1 MIQRIQTLY
10 LLVAAVAMMVCA
22 YFTFKTV
29 AVGIA
34 ALVAAGLSLYT
45 ISLYK
50 KRPLQ
55 ATICRILC
63 FVGVAFVGYFSI
75 GSAGNYAQKD
85 YLYPVGATV
94 LAIFCW
100 LFANIAIR
108 KDEKLVRSLDRI
120 R

>member
-1 MIQRIQTLY
+1 M
-10 LLVAAVAMMVCA
+10 LLAAVAMMVCA
-22 YFTFKTV
+22 FFSFSHV
-29 AVGIA
+29 PVGIV
-34 ALVAAGLSLYT
+34 ALVAACISLYN

-55 ATICRILC
+55 ANICRILC
-63 FVGVAFVGYFSI
+63 FVGVAFIAFLAVSH
-75 GSAGNYAQKD
+75 SGNYAQKD
-85 YLYPVGATV
+85 FIYPMVATV
-94 LAIFCW
+94 VATLCW

>member
-1 MIQRIQTLY
+1 MIQRIQTVY
-10 LLVAAVAMMVCA
+10 LLLAFVAMVVCAVYSFSNVAA
-22 YFTFKTV
+22 
-29 AVGIA
+29 GIA
-34 ALVAAGLSLYT
+34 ALLAGCISLYA

-55 ATICRILC
+55 ANICRLLC
-63 FVGVAFVGYFSI
+63 FVGVAYIAFLAISYS
-75 GSAGNYAQKD
+75 GNYAQKSFI
-85 YLYPVGATV
+85 YPMGTTV
-94 LAIFCW
+94 LAVFCW

>member
-1 MIQRIQTLY
+1 MIQRIQTVY
-10 LLVAAVAMMVCA
+10 LLVAALAMVACA
-22 YFTFKTV
+22 SFVFKNV

-34 ALVAAGLSLYT
+34 ALVAAGLSLYA

-55 ATICRILC
+55 ATVCRILC
-63 FVGVAFVGYFSI
+63 FVGIAFIAYFSI
-75 GSAGNYAQKD
+75 VNAGNYAQKG
-85 YLYPVGATV
+85 YIYPMGTTV

>member
-1 MIQRIQTLY
+1 MIQRIQTVY
-10 LLVAAVAMMVCA
+10 LLVAAIAMIACA

-29 AVGIA
+29 VVGIA
-34 ALVAAGLSLYT
+34 ALVAAALSLYT
-45 ISLYK
+45 ISLFK

-63 FVGVAFVGYFSI
+63 FVGVAFIIYFSI
-75 GSAGNYAQKD
+75 GAAGNYAQKA
-85 YLYPVGATV
+85 YLYPVGATI
-94 LAIFCW
+94 LAILSW